1 VDVVCREPR
10 LLVVDDDPLI
20 CRSLARALAPR
31 GFDVAVA
38 GSAIEALT
46 LFTQVTY
53 PVVITDLRMPGV
65 DGLALIE
72 ELHQID
78 PNTTF
83 VLITSQTVL
92 RRARGQSD
100 LSIVAVVNKPWD
112 DAELFAA
119 IEQAR
124 DLNGRRTR
132 ALDEVIEGE
141 ILLLEENDVEAER
154 MEDLLGQGP
163 FRVRWVTRLKEALEI
178 LRCGEYPVVLTN
190 LSLPDARG
198 LDCVSQIARAAPFSA
213 TLVLSG
219 TEDESFAAQA
229 LRTGAEDFLFKP
241 QLTGPTLR
249 RAIRFALERKGA
261 ERRVAEL
268 AHTDALTGVANRS
281 AFTDRVRRA
290 LAHARRAKRGLSLL
304 YLDLDRFKDINDRR
318 GHATGDLVLQT
329 FAQALIGAVRPYD
342 TVGRMGGDEFAV
354 LLEEIDDPLDVLHV
368 AERIIAAIRVPIQT
382 PNGPLQIGTSIGIA
396 SFPDQGDRPDQLF
409 AEADAAMYRAKRS
422 GTNRIC
428 QALEACGEG

>member
-1 VDVVCREPR
+1 MDGIPREAR
-10 LLVVDDDPLI
+10 LLVVDDDPLV

-31 GFDVAVA
+31 GFEVAVA

-46 LFTQVTY
+46 LFSQISY
-53 PVVITDLRMPGV
+53 PVVVTDLRMPGV

-72 ELHQID
+72 ELHQLD
-78 PNTTF
+78 PNTAF
-83 VLITSQTVL
+83 VLITSQAVL
-92 RRARGQSD
+92 RRARGESD

-119 IEQAR
+119 IDHAQ
-124 DLNGRRTR
+124 DLNSRRIG
-132 ALDEVIEGE
+132 AHDDPIKGE

-154 MEDLLGQGP
+154 VEDLLGLGP

-219 TEDESFAAQA
+219 TEDETFAAQA
-229 LRTGAEDFLFKP
+229 FRIGAEDFLFKP
-241 QLTGPTLR
+241 RLTGPGLR
-249 RAIRFALERKGA
+249 RAIRFALERKSA

-268 AHTDALTGVANRS
+268 AHTDPLTGVANRS
-281 AFTDRVRRA
+281 AFTDRVRQA
-290 LAHARRAKRGLSLL
+290 LAHARRSRRGLSLL
-304 YLDLDRFKDINDRR
+304 YLDLDRFKEINDQR
-318 GHATGDLVLQT
+318 GHATGDLVLRS

-354 LLEEIDDPLDVLHV
+354 LLEEIDDPNDVIQV
-368 AERIIAAIRVPIQT
+368 AERIIAAVSAPIEAQEAT
-382 PNGPLQIGTSIGIA
+382 LRIGTSIGIA
-396 SFPDQGDRPDQLF
+396 SFPVHGERPEQLF

-428 QALEACGEG
+428 RAPALGGQG